1 MEVLKE
7 ILTVLMNLVIIPAVP
22 LITVYVV
29 NAFKQWADSKAIET
43 DNATAS
49 EYIMEITDIISQA
62 VISTSQTYVDSLKAQ
77 GKFDAEAQKIAF
89 EKTKSVVLRLLA
101 EDAVDFIA
109 KMYGDVDLWLDTKI
123 EQMVSENKNQQ
134 NAVLIAEA

>member
-7 ILTVLMNLVIIPAVP
+7 ILSVIMNLVIIPAVP
-22 LITVYVV
+22 LITVYAV

-123 EQMVSENKNQQ
+123 EQMVNESKNQQ